1 MNREEARAKLDM
13 EIEKSLFIFTNK
25 IKENIYD
32 FIMMSVK
39 RDQVLNQSIDD
50 KTLKTIISLAQ
61 TCVQQGKGLFID
73 EFNGQIKKA
82 LDDYTGAENPT
93 LMALTEIPKK
103 EMLVQTNLP
112 AISQPLPQVT
122 KPKVSFVLPQD

>member
-13 EIEKSLFIFTNK
+13 EIEKSLFMFTNK

-93 LMALTEIPKK
+93 LMALTEMPKK
-103 EMLVQTNLP
+103 EMSVQTNLP

>member
-13 EIEKSLFIFTNK
+13 EIEKSLFMFTNK

-32 FIMMSVK
+32 FVMMSVK

-73 EFNGQIKKA
+73 DFNGQIKKA

-93 LMALTEIPKK
+93 LAASIEMPRK
-103 EMLVQTNLP
+103 ETPVQTNLP
-112 AISQPLPQVT
+112 NLSQPLPQVT